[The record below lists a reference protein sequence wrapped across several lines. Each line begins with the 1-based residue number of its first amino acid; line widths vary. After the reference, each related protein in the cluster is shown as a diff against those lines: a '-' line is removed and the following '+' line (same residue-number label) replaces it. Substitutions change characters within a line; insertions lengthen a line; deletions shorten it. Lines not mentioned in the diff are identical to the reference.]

1 MCHFAGMFVNF
12 LCRGVEIDFRF
23 MKIFVNGQ
31 KMETPSL
38 CLETLMVELQLP
50 LAGLAVA
57 VGNEIIPRQK
67 WAAFALKENDD
78 VMLISATR
86 GG

>member
-1 MCHFAGMFVNF
+1 M
-12 LCRGVEIDFRF
+12 R
-23 MKIFVNGQ
+23 IFVNGQ
-31 KMETPSL
+31 EIETAFL
-38 CLETLMVELQLP
+38 YLEALVTDLQLP

-67 WAAFALKENDD
+67 WAGFVLKENDE

>member
-1 MCHFAGMFVNF
+1 M
-12 LCRGVEIDFRF
+12 R
-23 MKIFVNGQ
+23 IFVNGQ
-31 KMETPSL
+31 EMETAFL
-38 CLETLMVELQLP
+38 YLEALVTDLQLP

-67 WAAFALKENDD
+67 WAAFALKENDE

>member
-1 MCHFAGMFVNF
+1 V
-12 LCRGVEIDFRF
+12 LSFRRHAFQVFGLGFNLDLFF
-23 MKIFVNGQ
+23 MRIIVNGQ
-31 KMETPSL
+31 EMETAFL
-38 CLETLMVELQLP
+38 CLEALVMDLQMP

-57 VGNEIIPRQK
+57 VGSEIVPRHK
-67 WAAFALKENDD
+67 WASFSLKENDE

>member
-1 MCHFAGMFVNF
+1 MFWSGLN
-12 LCRGVEIDFRF
+12 IDFRL

-31 KMETPSL
+31 EIETKFL
-38 CLETLMVELQLP
+38 YLEALVADLQMP

-57 VGNEIIPRQK
+57 VGDEVVPRQK
-67 WAAFALKENDD
+67 WSSFSLKENDE

>member
-1 MCHFAGMFVNF
+1 
-12 LCRGVEIDFRF
+12 
-23 MKIFVNGQ
+23 
-31 KMETPSL
+31 METAFL
-38 CLETLMVELQLP
+38 YLEDLVTDLQMP

-67 WAAFALKENDD
+67 WATYSLKENDE
-78 VMLISATR
+78 VILISATR

>member
-1 MCHFAGMFVNF
+1 M
-12 LCRGVEIDFRF
+12 R
-23 MKIFVNGQ
+23 IFVNGQ
-31 KMETPSL
+31 EMETAFL
-38 CLETLMVELQLP
+38 YLEALVTDLKVP

-67 WAAFALKENDD
+67 WAAFALNENDE

-86 GG
+86 GGWVSRILKFNA

>member
-1 MCHFAGMFVNF
+1 M
-12 LCRGVEIDFRF
+12 R
-23 MKIFVNGQ
+23 IFVNGQ
-31 KMETPSL
+31 EMGTVSPSL
-38 CLETLMVELQLP
+38 EALVTELQMP

-57 VGNEIIPRQK
+57 VGNEIIPRHK
-67 WAAFALKENDD
+67 WAAFSLKENDE

>member
-1 MCHFAGMFVNF
+1 MRI
-12 LCRGVEIDFRF
+12 L
-23 MKIFVNGQ
+23 VNGQ
-31 KMETPSL
+31 EMETAFL
-38 CLETLMVELQLP
+38 YLEALVTDLQMP

-67 WAAFALKENDD
+67 WATYSLKENDE
-78 VMLISATR
+78 VILISATR

>member
-1 MCHFAGMFVNF
+1 MRI
-12 LCRGVEIDFRF
+12 L
-23 MKIFVNGQ
+23 VNGQ
-31 KMETPSL
+31 EMETAFL
-38 CLETLMVELQLP
+38 YLEDLVTDLQMP

-67 WAAFALKENDD
+67 WATYSLKENDE
-78 VMLISATR
+78 VILISATR

>member
-1 MCHFAGMFVNF
+1 
-12 LCRGVEIDFRF
+12 
-23 MKIFVNGQ
+23 
-31 KMETPSL
+31 METAFL
-38 CLETLMVELQLP
+38 YLEALVTDLQMP

-67 WAAFALKENDD
+67 WATYSLKENDE
-78 VMLISATR
+78 VILISATR